1 MLGPTSYQAAPP
13 RAVFASL
20 GGRWFADSALPSEIM
35 SGSLRSC
42 AETNEF
48 EAPEQT
54 DAEEKV
60 ERENPTCTGKKVEKK

>member
-1 MLGPTSYQAAPP
+1 M
-13 RAVFASL
+13 
-20 GGRWFADSALPSEIM
+20 
-35 SGSLRSC
+35 
-42 AETNEF
+42 TNEL